1 MAQKTLLGLIIID
14 TAGTYDLVAPT
25 FPQLQTVQQAE
36 VFIHCDMVAAAGIVT
51 LNLASISTLSG
62 FNAKIHVVDTT
73 GGATA
78 NDIVITANLNTVPP
92 PAVSVP
98 DTIEGAASVTI
109 STDFQSVTLQPVANL
124 LWATS

>member
-36 VFIHCDMVAAAGIVT
+36 VFINCDMVAAGGIVT
-51 LNLASISTLSG
+51 LNLPSISTLGG
-62 FNAKIHVVDTT
+62 FNAKIHVADTT

-78 NDIVITANLNTVPP
+78 NDIVIVANLNGANPN
-92 PAVSVP
+92 
-98 DTIEGAASVTI
+98 DTIEGAANLTI
-109 STDFQSVTLQPVANL
+109 STDYQAVTLQPVGNL
-124 LWATS
+124 LWASS

>member
-14 TAGTYDLVAPT
+14 TADTYDLVAPT

-36 VFIHCDMVAAAGIVT
+36 VFIHCDMVAAGGVVT
-51 LNLASISTLSG
+51 LNLPSISTLSG
-62 FNAKIHVVDTT
+62 FNAKVHVVDTT

-78 NDIVITANLNTVPP
+78 NDIVIVANLNGTDPN
-92 PAVSVP
+92 

>member
-36 VFIHCDMVAAAGIVT
+36 VFIHCDMVAAAGVVT
-51 LNLASISTLSG
+51 LNLPSISTLSG

-78 NDIVITANLNTVPP
+78 NDIVIVANINGTAPN
-92 PAVSVP
+92 